1 MNAKFLLNDHGI
13 AYLIHGQP
21 FCLEYKTEGCLFV
34 VVVYNNGSSLIQK
47 VFERFFVLKP
57 NSITYPRP
65 CFFLKPNGKF
75 ETVTNYY
82 SPQIT
87 VWGIGWGIKKL
98 FSKRLRINFF
108 NPITQTIKTHT
119 PDLPPMPDFGV
130 RSPRMQINQQPVR
143 IKAASQPRL
152 LTKEMNIAQYDDYS
166 TYKANYPRTNTIN

>member
-1 MNAKFLLNDHGI
+1 MNANFLLNNHGV

-21 FCLEYKTEGCLFV
+21 FCLEYQTEGCWFV
-34 VVVYNNGSSLIQK
+34 VINYNNGES
-47 VFERFFVLKP
+47 FFR
-57 NSITYPRP
+57 RP
-65 CFFLKPNGKF
+65 HFRKANGKF

-82 SPQIT
+82 SPEIT
-87 VWGIGWGIKKL
+87 VWGIGWGIKRL
-98 FSKRLRINFF
+98 FYKRLKINFF

-119 PDLPPMPDFGV
+119 PDLPPMPAFGV

-152 LTKEMNIAQYDDYS
+152 LTKEMNISQYDDYS